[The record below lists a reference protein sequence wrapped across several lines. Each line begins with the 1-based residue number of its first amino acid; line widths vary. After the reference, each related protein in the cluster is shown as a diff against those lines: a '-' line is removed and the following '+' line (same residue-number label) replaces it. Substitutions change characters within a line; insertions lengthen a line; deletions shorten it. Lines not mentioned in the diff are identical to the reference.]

1 MKKPLKYIRWGIENG
16 GMFALIY
23 FGVNGVIG
31 AERLFC
37 FVIWFTAIVV
47 FLASQID
54 ETKKEMTKNGRTIPA
69 WLSHGVGMA
78 MIAYLCWH
86 GWWFS
91 VFAVTLNEVSKAMIF
106 HKEEPKP

>member
-1 MKKPLKYIRWGIENG
+1 MKKFLKFARWAVVNA
-16 GMFALIY
+16 GMFSLVY
-23 FGVNGVIG
+23 FGVNGVVG

-37 FVIWFTAIVV
+37 FVVWFFAILVL
-47 FLASQID
+47 LASTIEKVRNQIG
-54 ETKKEMTKNGRTIPA
+54 EKGRPIPA
-69 WLSHGVGMA
+69 WLSHGVGFA

-91 VFAVTLNEVSKAMIF
+91 VFAVTLNEIIEAMIF